1 MRTNPRIALCASIPK
16 IPTMTNT
23 KVKTIKAVFTNI
35 SDVPVNKLMCAPILQ
50 DKNATDII
58 PKSCQLQQ

>member
-16 IPTMTNT
+16 IPTITNT

-35 SDVPVNKLMCAPILQ
+35 SDVPVNKLMSAPILQ
-50 DKNATDII
+50 DKNATNII
-58 PKSCQLQQ
+58 PKYCQLQK